1 MKRYLTPRQGA
12 LDGVEAFL
20 SVAEHRSFR
29 KAADA
34 LGVTPSAVSQAVRT
48 LEARVD
54 APLFTR
60 TTRSVG
66 LTEAGQRFLLRAKP
80 AFEEL
85 LAASESARDVGGRP
99 TGLLR
104 LAVPR
109 AVVPILLE
117 PLLASFAEA
126 YPEVEVEIAA
136 SEELVDLASEGFD
149 AGIRMG
155 QFIAADMVA
164 VRLAPPFS
172 MSVVGSPAYL
182 ARHPTPVS
190 PEDLALHACLRWRR
204 SAGAVA
210 LWSLKRGNRTIDVAV
225 TGPLIA
231 NDFPTLLGAAL
242 QGIGLAQLPEPIVRQ
257 SLESGRLMEVLSEFA
272 PTAPGVFLYFPSH
285 RQMLPKLRAFVD
297 HVKGRRAV
305 APKGGCKP

>member
-305 APKGGCKP
+305 APKGGRKP